1 MILLPIKY
9 PLVRAGV
16 VHIHK
21 PVYLELG
28 RGRGYAPLLLQLNC
42 QAVPLQVFYAP
53 GLHGGADSSS
63 PFQLTQAP
71 HERPA
76 VSKVQM
82 ESCQQRDSFRPA
94 YRMIHPWH
102 EDRPGDGPTTLTP
115 IGEPGKEHRCS
126 LCRSAGRDQ
135 VRKKAANLTTWPL
148 LRSIMSSLKTHA
160 EMVKQNPLKPF
171 TKSPVY

>member
-28 RGRGYAPLLLQLNC
+28 LGGTLLCFCNWNARQFLC
-42 QAVPLQVFYAP
+42 RCFTAP

-63 PFQLTQAP
+63 PFQLTQAL

-115 IGEPGKEHRCS
+115 IGEPGEEHRCS

-148 LRSIMSSLKTHA
+148 LQSIMSSLKTHA